1 VRFSDIITRLTKKEI
16 PVFWFTDPD
25 RIAIESQPSKISI
38 QVDYSKRS
46 LFEKISDQIFDVV
59 FLIIELLIGLSLIIF
74 PLLFTLHIYSQVVT
88 EYLNEGTRTYTY
100 EILIFMPIMVT
111 VAMYFGSRMI
121 SGIDRKR
128 SLTIDATNSQVK
140 FENVNW
146 PRNNTRILD
155 IKTPISFEIKDRVRT
170 ITHSSGDSD
179 SRSTW
184 TTSHD
189 GIDISF
195 DLVGEGMTPLLFLEG
210 QGTAPRSEFKPF
222 LDLLFSTLKLD
233 KDEQDE
239 GWWAEQKN

>member
-1 VRFSDIITRLTKKEI
+1 MRFSDIITRLTKKEI

-46 LFEKISDQIFDVV
+46 LFEKIFDPIFDVV
-59 FLIIELLIGLSLIIF
+59 FLIMELLSGLSLIIF
-74 PLLFTLHIYSQVVT
+74 PPIFTLSIFFQVVT
-88 EYLNEGTRTYTY
+88 EYLNEGTRTYAY
-100 EILIFMPIMVT
+100 EFLILMPIIAT
-111 VAMYFGSRMI
+111 VSMYFGSRII

-128 SLTIDATNSQVK
+128 SLTIDATNSEVK

-170 ITHSSGDSD
+170 KTHSSGDSES
-179 SRSTW
+179 SRTW

-222 LDLLFSTLKLD
+222 LDLLFSTLELD
-233 KDEQDE
+233 KDEQGE